1 MKIKKMKIKEL
12 DKVETLEGF
21 RETLLKLFFSDK
33 KTRRIYVNL
42 GEEGCEFLSVDLL
55 NSFKDIIELSKDDKV
70 SLTLKVDNLYFKK
83 QVPKLN
89 SIVKMGNI
97 EIIDD
102 EDKFLE
108 IVKTPLWVQ
117 IKGNNMMFLIQ
128 NIFDVPFQP

>member
-1 MKIKKMKIKEL
+1 MKIKEL
-12 DKVETLEGF
+12 DKVETLEEF
-21 RETLLKLFFSDK
+21 KETLLKLFFSDK

-42 GEEGCEFLSVDLL
+42 GEKGCEFLSVDKL
-55 NSFKDIIELSKDDKV
+55 NSFKDIIELSKDDNV
-70 SLTLKVDNLYFKK
+70 SLTLKVDSLYFKK

-89 SIVKMGNI
+89 SIVSMGNI

-108 IVKTPLWVQ
+108 IVETPLWVQ

-128 NIFDVPFQP
+128 NIFDKPFQP